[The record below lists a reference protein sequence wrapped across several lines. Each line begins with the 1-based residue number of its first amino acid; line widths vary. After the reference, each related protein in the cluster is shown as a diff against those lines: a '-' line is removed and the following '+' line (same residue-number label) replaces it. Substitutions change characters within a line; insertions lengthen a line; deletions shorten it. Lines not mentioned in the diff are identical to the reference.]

1 MSSTNF
7 VHVGKVDVPEPG
19 RGVGEIVVGVRADLG
34 RVVVSSAD
42 PDGRRGAVRPLTPE
56 VAQAVAGHLVRAAGV
71 AASLSEAHRVYAAAL
86 QQAEADLA
94 AAFAREVNA

>member
-19 RGVGEIVVGVRADLG
+19 KGVGEVIVGVRADLG
-34 RVVVSSAD
+34 RVVVSSTDAE
-42 PDGRRGAVRPLTPE
+42 GRRGAVRPLPPE
-56 VAQAVAGHLVRAAGV
+56 GAQKLAAHLTRAAGV
-71 AASLSEAHRVYAAAL
+71 AASLAEAHRTYAAAL